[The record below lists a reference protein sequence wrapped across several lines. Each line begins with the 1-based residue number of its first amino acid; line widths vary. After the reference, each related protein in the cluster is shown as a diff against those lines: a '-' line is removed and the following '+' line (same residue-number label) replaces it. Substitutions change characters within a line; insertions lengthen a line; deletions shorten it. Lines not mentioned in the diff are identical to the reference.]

1 MSPVARR
8 QLLTLLAAAPA
19 ASFGIGRPVD
29 AATWTRLF
37 HDLESARLIG
47 RTVLESHP
55 DLGPGEAI
63 RSRLRQRHAV
73 FRELLA
79 DTAERPASAVLAP
92 AMAEAIAADFA
103 AHHTLTVAGW
113 VLSRSEAELCALVYL
128 A

>member
-8 QLLTLLAAAPA
+8 QLLALLAAAPA
-19 ASFGIGRPVD
+19 ASFGLGRPAD

-55 DLGPGEAI
+55 DLGPGETI
-63 RSRLRQRHAV
+63 RGRLRQRHAV

-79 DTAERPASAVLAP
+79 DRPSASILAP
-92 AMAEAIAADFA
+92 AIAEAIAADFA
-103 AHHTLTVAGW
+103 AHHPLTVAGW